1 MTAIDLSADIGLVA
15 VGLVTLNLAL
25 GLLIAMRYSPWRYWP
40 HRRFNV
46 FQIHNWTGYGVLAAC
61 ILHPLV
67 LLFSATT
74 RFRIID
80 VLYPVHSPSQP
91 LDNTIGAIALY
102 CIAIVVVTSY
112 FRVRLGRRLWKS
124 FHFVIYAAAVALF
137 WHSIFTDPNLKNTPL
152 DPFDGEKLFIEL
164 CCLAIAAF
172 GRLRGKH
179 AARKRHAREQFFA
192 STSAPVESLPAPES
206 EP

>member
-40 HRRFNV
+40 HRRFNI

-61 ILHPLV
+61 ILHPVV
-67 LLFSATT
+67 LLFSATA

-80 VLYPVHSPSQP
+80 VFYPVHSPSQP

-112 FRVRLGRRLWKS
+112 FRVQLGRRLWKS

-164 CCLAIAAF
+164 CCLAIVAF
-172 GRLRGKH
+172 GWLRWKY
-179 AARKRHAREQFFA
+179 AVRKRHAREQSFA
-192 STSAPVESLPAPES
+192 RASAHVESFPSPES

>member
-25 GLLIAMRYSPWRYWP
+25 GFLIAMRYSPWRYWP
-40 HRRFNV
+40 HRRFNI
-46 FQIHNWTGYGVLAAC
+46 FRIHNWSGYGVLAAC
-61 ILHPLV
+61 ILHPVV
-67 LLFSATT
+67 LLFSATA
-74 RFRIID
+74 RFRVTD

-112 FRVRLGRRLWKS
+112 FRLQLGRRLWKS

-137 WHSIFTDPNLKNTPL
+137 WHSVFTDPNLKDTPL
-152 DPFDGEKLFIEL
+152 DLFDGEKVFIEL
-164 CCLAIAAF
+164 CCVAIVIF
-172 GRLRGKH
+172 GWLRWRY
-179 AARKRHAREQFFA
+179 AVRKQQGRRQCFIRD
-192 STSAPVESLPAPES
+192 SGPVESLPSPES
-206 EP
+206 ES